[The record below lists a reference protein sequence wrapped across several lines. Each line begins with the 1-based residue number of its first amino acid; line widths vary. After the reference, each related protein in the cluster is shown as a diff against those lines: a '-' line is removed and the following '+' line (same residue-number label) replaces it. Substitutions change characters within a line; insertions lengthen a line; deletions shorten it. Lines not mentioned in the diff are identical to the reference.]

1 VTESSDRRTG
11 PDSPDATS
19 DDLPGSQLRER
30 KRRQFLVPAAGAWI
44 LALDWVLFS
53 SSALTAWLAT
63 PVAMIAGF
71 VLGGAGVYLIQRR
84 ATGDTRGRA
93 ALKALL
99 AAIVVGLPW
108 PLGGTLV
115 GGWVLLSSGLKTG
128 K

>member
-1 VTESSDRRTG
+1 MTESSDRRTG

-19 DDLPGSQLRER
+19 DDPPGAHILER
-30 KRRQFLVPAAGAWI
+30 KQRQLLVPAAGAWI

-53 SSALTAWLAT
+53 SNALTAWLAT

-108 PLGGTLV
+108 PLAGTLV
-115 GGWVLLSSGLKTG
+115 GGWVLLSLGLKTG

>member
-1 VTESSDRRTG
+1 MTESSDRRTA
-11 PDSPDATS
+11 PAPPDATS
-19 DDLPGSQLRER
+19 DDRPGSHLVER
-30 KRRQFLVPAAGAWI
+30 KQRQFLVPAAGAWI
-44 LALDWVLFS
+44 LALDWALFS
-53 SSALTAWLAT
+53 SNALTAWLAT
-63 PVAMIAGF
+63 PAAMIAGF

-115 GGWVLLSSGLKTG
+115 GGWVLLSSGLRTG
-128 K
+128 E